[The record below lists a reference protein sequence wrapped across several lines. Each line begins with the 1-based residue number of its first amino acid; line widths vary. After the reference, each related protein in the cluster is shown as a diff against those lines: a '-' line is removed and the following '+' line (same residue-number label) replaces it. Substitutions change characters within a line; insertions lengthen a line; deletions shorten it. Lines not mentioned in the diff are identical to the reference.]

1 LQESQKKAQARLEAE
16 GQNIATQ
23 KTMGVTLFDSILDLA
38 KAGKIAGQDAEARKQ
53 QLEAQK
59 NIQNALLNFEQ
70 AIQDVRNKIFK
81 SLLDS
86 KIFDKFADV
95 MGKLSEKFTAFMN
108 TKGIAMI
115 EKQVDKFSKFLNTFI
130 DDLGKLDFKQLV
142 DKYIFAPIK
151 KLLFGT
157 AGTPDEKDQRGNV
170 TKEGTE
176 GTKGILSPIVDAF
189 KNIGKYLVVGGVGLA
204 LVLGGI
210 GLALTA
216 LAGPAAAA
224 SPGLLAIGAAFAG
237 IGVAAGG
244 ISMLINAITNAVGN
258 LADGA
263 KKFEELDADQLKLV
277 GGGLKELTGPIMD
290 LAKGGIVANFVG
302 SGAFEN
308 LANGIREFESVDPT
322 KLHAVGPAL
331 TSLHKGMSAFTGD
344 GVLDSISKA
353 LGSLFGG
360 SSGSISDLA
369 EDVKEFADVD
379 AQGLKAIGEG
389 LQGIANFIEKMDGA
403 NLRNVSKSLT
413 ELTKQLGEYQEQYS
427 KMDSETKANLT
438 SNFTAFGEGQKG
450 AADKL
455 DQLNNSVQ
463 MMLAELRKIA
473 STSRDTAD
481 NLT

>member
-1 LQESQKKAQARLEAE
+1 MDSLGGL
-16 GQNIATQ
+16 AT
-23 KTMGVTLFDSILDLA
+23 
-38 KAGKIAGQDAEARKQ
+38 
-53 QLEAQK
+53 
-59 NIQNALLNFEQ
+59 
-70 AIQDVRNKIFK
+70 
-81 SLLDS
+81 
-86 KIFDKFADV
+86 
-95 MGKLSEKFTAFMN
+95 KLV
-108 TKGIAMI
+108 I
-115 EKQVDKFSKFLNTFI
+115 
-130 DDLGKLDFKQLV
+130 
-142 DKYIFAPIK
+142 
-151 KLLFGT
+151 
-157 AGTPDEKDQRGNV
+157 
-170 TKEGTE
+170 
-176 GTKGILSPIVDAF
+176 
-189 KNIGKYLVVGGVGLA
+189 GGVGLA
-204 LVLGGI
+204 VILGGI
-210 GLALTA
+210 GLALGA
-216 LAGPAAAA
+216 LAAPAAAA

-244 ISMLINAITNAVGN
+244 ISMLIDSITEGVGK
-258 LADGA
+258 LAAGV
-263 KKFEELDADQLKLV
+263 KEFENLDADQLKLV
-277 GGGLKELTGPIMD
+277 GGGLSELTGPIMD
-290 LAKGGIVANFVG
+290 LAKGGVVANFVG

>member
-1 LQESQKKAQARLEAE
+1 
-16 GQNIATQ
+16 
-23 KTMGVTLFDSILDLA
+23 M
-38 KAGKIAGQDAEARKQ
+38 
-53 QLEAQK
+53 
-59 NIQNALLNFEQ
+59 
-70 AIQDVRNKIFK
+70 
-81 SLLDS
+81 
-86 KIFDKFADV
+86 
-95 MGKLSEKFTAFMN
+95 
-108 TKGIAMI
+108 
-115 EKQVDKFSKFLNTFI
+115 
-130 DDLGKLDFKQLV
+130 
-142 DKYIFAPIK
+142 
-151 KLLFGT
+151 
-157 AGTPDEKDQRGNV
+157 
-170 TKEGTE
+170 
-176 GTKGILSPIVDAF
+176 
-189 KNIGKYLVVGGVGLA
+189 
-204 LVLGGI
+204 LGGI

-290 LAKGGIVANFVG
+290 LAKCVIVANFVG

-369 EDVKEFADVD
+369 EDVKD
-379 AQGLKAIGEG
+379 
-389 LQGIANFIEKMDGA
+389 
-403 NLRNVSKSLT
+403 
-413 ELTKQLGEYQEQYS
+413 
-427 KMDSETKANLT
+427 
-438 SNFTAFGEGQKG
+438 
-450 AADKL
+450 
-455 DQLNNSVQ
+455 
-463 MMLAELRKIA
+463 
-473 STSRDTAD
+473 
-481 NLT
+481 